1 MSPLCVSVPPSE
13 VEILTQSG
21 NALEDERYNEG
32 TDLSLA
38 CSVLGGNILCIDQ
51 INSPQKR
58 SVIETYLLSLRSAHT
73 SSRSNLES
81 ANIKIDLQGL
91 SQTPEQGL
99 AITRQSVTKNVFSP
113 LQADPG
119 PASPG
124 SSITRVWPRDTARTW
139 SRRMGTSGRG
149 RIVWP
154 DLICF
159 P

>member
-32 TDLSLA
+32 TDLSLV

-58 SVIETYLLSLRSAHT
+58 SVIETYLLSLRSAHI

-99 AITRQSVTKNVFSP
+99 AITQTKCDKNVTMFFSVTGRPRPRVTWLLNNQSLASRYSEDLVTEDGHVRQRPDNV
-113 LQADPG
+113 A
-119 PASPG
+119 
-124 SSITRVWPRDTARTW
+124 
-139 SRRMGTSGRG
+139 
-149 RIVWP
+149 
-154 DLICF
+154 
-159 P
+159 

>member
-38 CSVLGGNILCIDQ
+38 CSVLGGNILRIDQ

-73 SSRSNLES
+73 SSRSNLEC
-81 ANIKIDLQGL
+81 ANIKIDLHGL

-99 AITRQSVTKNVFSP
+99 AITQTKCDKKCFFSVTGRPRPRVTWLLNNQS
-113 LQADPG
+113 L
-119 PASPG
+119 ASRYSEDLVTEDG
-124 SSITRVWPRDTARTW
+124 HVRQR
-139 SRRMGTSGRG
+139 
-149 RIVWP
+149 P
-154 DLICF
+154 DSVA
-159 P
+159 

>member
-99 AITRQSVTKNVFSP
+99 AITQTKCDKKCVFLRYRQTQTPRHLAPQQPESGLEIQRGP
-113 LQADPG
+113 GHGGWARQAEAG
-119 PASPG
+119 
-124 SSITRVWPRDTARTW
+124 
-139 SRRMGTSGRG
+139 
-149 RIVWP
+149 
-154 DLICF
+154 
-159 P
+159 